1 MNINVHFRVFVKA
14 SHSVFLKKH
23 KNTNNFF
30 FLESS
35 GQTFVENAMILTC
48 AKIQKKNKC
57 FVKLE
62 PLKFFDG
69 AENYMSNEPPYFL
82 SIRFIL
88 NNPRF
93 NN

>member
-1 MNINVHFRVFVKA
+1 MHQN
-14 SHSVFLKKH
+14 SEKK
-23 KNTNNFF
+23 K
-30 FLESS
+30 
-35 GQTFVENAMILTC
+35 
-48 AKIQKKNKC
+48 KC

-69 AENYMSNEPPYFL
+69 AENYMTNEPAYFL

-93 NN
+93 NNWFKGLKNRGLVTFAK